1 MFDINILRLFLMI
14 VVAASLGAFWY
25 LDTVFYHWNRILPQP
40 EEMVHETVPESS
52 KNVTS
57 FNKPKEFV
65 PTNEWQIIDEDQLIP
80 PGLHIQIDLQTG
92 EKKVK
97 LMEGNTNNKSNSL
110 AITDSNNSENILQK
124 DSNSVPHT
132 SNKFKSYEELKND
145 LKDLNMTIKSD
156 MDLMDELSRKFQ
168 EQIKLYED
176 SDKNLQNIL
185 TDLEY
190 LLHQV
195 DTAEVFVKNKGIQL
209 IIIPC
214 INSNSSIMKAQGALL
229 LGSAASNNQ
238 KVQIASLESHV
249 IPLLLKYIDNEYT
262 FSVQK
267 NCIFALS
274 SITRRFPLAQ
284 KQLIDNNGI
293 QIFTSIF
300 IRPTSE
306 LNTKLKLKVTQLL
319 EDLTIEIE
327 DAKLTFNEETNK
339 YLSAEAAERVRQYD
353 DLHLKDILVENGWC
367 NILANELII
376 LSNQLPLDEENNE
389 MVEASGKSLLAMQKS
404 CKVILQENKELYQSF
419 YTLEFHYKYLHQ
431 NDVFFDELYQLMTEL
446 TNTYDP
452 VLE

>member
-1 MFDINILRLFLMI
+1 MFEMSLGRLLLVIL
-14 VVAASLGAFWY
+14 VAASLGAFLY
-25 LDTVFYHWNRILPQP
+25 LDTVFYHWDRVLPQP
-40 EEMVHETVPESS
+40 EEMVVETVPESS
-52 KNVTS
+52 KNATT

-65 PTNEWQIIDEDQLIP
+65 PTNEWQIINEDQLIP

-97 LMEGNTNNKSNSL
+97 LMEDNNKNNTNSL
-110 AITDSNNSENILQK
+110 AITDSSKPKNIEDTKRSLPDNS
-124 DSNSVPHT
+124 H
-132 SNKFKSYEELKND
+132 KFKSYEQLKDD
-145 LKDLNMTIKSD
+145 LKDLNMTVKSD
-156 MDLMDELSRKFQ
+156 MDIMDELSKKFQ
-168 EQIKLYED
+168 EQLKLYED

-214 INSNSSIMKAQGALL
+214 INSNSSLMKAQGAML

-238 KVQIASLESHV
+238 KVQIASLESNV
-249 IPLLLKYIDNEYT
+249 IPLLLKYIDDEYM

-293 QIFTSIF
+293 QTFMSVFKRT
-300 IRPTSE
+300 TTE

-327 DAKLTFNEETNK
+327 DAKLTFEEETNK
-339 YLSAEAAERVRQYD
+339 KLSTEAAERVRQYD

-367 NILANELII
+367 NILGNEFII
-376 LSNQLPLDEENNE
+376 LSNQIPLDEENHD

-404 CKVILQENKELYQSF
+404 CKVKLQGNKELYQSF
-419 YTLEFHYKYLHQ
+419 YTLQTHYKQLLQ
-431 NDVFFDELYQLMTEL
+431 KDVFFDELYQLTTEL

>member
-1 MFDINILRLFLMI
+1 MFEMSLVRLFLVI
-14 VVAASLGAFWY
+14 LVAASLGAFLY
-25 LDTVFYHWNRILPQP
+25 LDTVFYHWDRVLPQP
-40 EEMVHETVPESS
+40 EEMVVETVPESS
-52 KNVTS
+52 KNVTT

-65 PTNEWQIIDEDQLIP
+65 PTNEWQIIDADQLIP

-92 EKKVK
+92 EKKAK
-97 LMEGNTNNKSNSL
+97 LMEDNKKNNTNSL
-110 AITDSNNSENILQK
+110 AITDSSEPKNIKDTKTSLPDNS
-124 DSNSVPHT
+124 H
-132 SNKFKSYEELKND
+132 KFRSYEELKDD

-156 MDLMDELSRKFQ
+156 MDIMDELSKKFQ
-168 EQIKLYED
+168 EQLKLYED

-214 INSNSSIMKAQGALL
+214 INSNSSLIKAQGAML

-238 KVQIASLESHV
+238 KVQIASLENNV
-249 IPLLLKYIDNEYT
+249 IPLLLKYIDDEFM

-284 KQLIDNNGI
+284 KQLIENNGI
-293 QIFTSIF
+293 QTFMSVF
-300 IRPTSE
+300 KRPSTE

-327 DAKLTFNEETNK
+327 DAKLTFKEETNK
-339 YLSAEAAERVRQYD
+339 KLSTEAAERVRQYD
-353 DLHLKDILVENGWC
+353 DLHLKDILVKNGWC
-367 NILANELII
+367 NILGNEFII
-376 LSNQLPLDEENNE
+376 LSNQLPLDEENHE
-389 MVEASGKSLLAMQKS
+389 MVEASGKSLLAMQKL
-404 CKVILQENKELYQSF
+404 CKVKLQGNKELYQSF
-419 YTLEFHYKYLHQ
+419 YTLQTHYKQLHQ
-431 NDVFFDELYQLMTEL
+431 KDVFFDELYQLTTEL